1 MSDSKRV
8 EIADDA
14 KASLRGLF
22 AQRQQVEQM
31 IQAYVK
37 ALQDT
42 LDIHGEGWSL
52 NIAEMAFIQQS
63 PNGKVEAKDVVGA
76 TTGNTSGE

>member
-1 MSDSKRV
+1 MANPIRV
-8 EIADDA
+8 EISDSS

-22 AQRQQVEQM
+22 AQRQQAEQM

-63 PNGKVEAKDVVGA
+63 PNGKVEADVVGA
-76 TTGNTSGE
+76 TASVT

>member
-1 MSDSKRV
+1 MAKPTRV
-8 EIADDA
+8 EISDSS
-14 KASLRGLF
+14 KVSLRGLF

-63 PNGKVEAKDVVGA
+63 PNGKVEAKDAVGA
-76 TTGNTSGE
+76 TARVP

>member
-1 MSDSKRV
+1 MAKPIRV
-8 EIADDA
+8 DIADGA

-42 LDIHGEGWSL
+42 LDIQGEGWSL
-52 NIAEMAFIQQS
+52 NIAEMAFIRES
-63 PNGKVEAKDVVGA
+63 PNGKVEADVVGA
-76 TTGNTSGE
+76 IAGDS

>member
-1 MSDSKRV
+1 MAKPIRV
-8 EIADDA
+8 DIADGA

-42 LDIHGEGWSL
+42 LDIQGEGWSL
-52 NIAEMAFIQQS
+52 NIAEMAFIRES
-63 PNGKVEAKDVVGA
+63 PNGKVEADVVGA
-76 TTGNTSGE
+76 TTGNTTGE

>member
-1 MSDSKRV
+1 MAKPIRV
-8 EIADDA
+8 DIADGA

-42 LDIHGEGWSL
+42 LDIQGEGWSL
-52 NIAEMAFIQQS
+52 NIAEMAFIRES
-63 PNGKVEAKDVVGA
+63 PNGKVEADVVGA
-76 TTGNTSGE
+76 ATGNTSGE